1 MNYTIT
7 EMKNTW
13 EGINSGVTER
23 EEHIS
28 ELEDKMMLIIAM
40 EKNK

>member
-1 MNYTIT
+1 MNCTIT
-7 EMKNTW
+7 EMKNMW
-13 EGINSGVTER
+13 EEINSRVTER